1 MHLDLTEYLFWFVQ
15 GSWNIFRS
23 ISWLAKYLS
32 WLVLVHESWNIF
44 WYILY
49 IYIEWSKGFEY
60 ILIYILTWLNI
71 FFDFPKEL
79 KYIQYTTWLALYLL
93 WLVQGSWNI
102 FDIDLDLLS
111 ICFDLSKGVKIYFD
125 LHLNLTKY
133 LFWLPKGVNFT
144 LPSLPVP
151 NWPLVPQM
159 PLDRA
164 TRPTR
169 SKLAFALRNKWH
181 PYISFFFMFDIVT
194 LDSEWF
200 FFTE

>member
-1 MHLDLTEYLFWFVQ
+1 MEITLGVCKSCNSTQIMRDIAL
-15 GSWNIFRS
+15 
-23 ISWLAKYLS
+23 ISRK
-32 WLVLVHESWNIF
+32 
-44 WYILY
+44 
-49 IYIEWSKGFEY
+49 IYTAGKNF
-60 ILIYILTWLNI
+60 TRPPVVTVATNLNS
-71 FFDFPKEL
+71 
-79 KYIQYTTWLALYLL
+79 
-93 WLVQGSWNI
+93 G
-102 FDIDLDLLS
+102 
-111 ICFDLSKGVKIYFD
+111 FDLSKGVKIYFD

>member
-1 MHLDLTEYLFWFVQ
+1 MALVT
-15 GSWNIFRS
+15 NIRYDFDTFC
-23 ISWLAKYLS
+23 IYM
-32 WLVLVHESWNIF
+32 
-44 WYILY
+44 YILTY
-49 IYIEWSKGFEY
+49 LNICIEWSKGFEY

-71 FFDFPKEL
+71 FFDFPREL
-79 KYIQYTTWLALYLL
+79 KHIQYTTWLALYLL

-169 SKLAFALRNKWH
+169 SKLGFALRNKWP
-181 PYISFFFMFDIVT
+181 PYIYFFLYVWH
-194 LDSEWF
+194 LDTWF
-200 FFTE
+200 WMIFFTE

>member
-1 MHLDLTEYLFWFVQ
+1 MEIYRDIYWFDYV
-15 GSWNIFRS
+15 
-23 ISWLAKYLS
+23 Y
-32 WLVLVHESWNIF
+32 VLKCPRK
-44 WYILY
+44 L
-49 IYIEWSKGFEY
+49 EY
-60 ILIYILTWLNI
+60 ILICILTWPNI
-71 FFDFPKEL
+71 YFDLSKGVEIYL
-79 KYIQYTTWLALYLL
+79 DLY
-93 WLVQGSWNI
+93 
-102 FDIDLDLLS
+102 LDLLS
-111 ICFDLSKGVKIYFD
+111 ICLDLSLSMRVEIYFDIFCLYIHLDLSEYMYWMVKGIWIYFD

-169 SKLAFALRNKWH
+169 SKLGFALRNKWH